1 MEVLGEV
8 ALAMLLGGLIGIERE
23 IADKPAGFRT
33 HMLVAGSAALLV
45 GLGHFLLEAFLIDVE
60 NQGIRSDPM
69 RIVEAIV
76 TGVSFLGAGTIF
88 RGQDPEVR
96 GLTTAASILLSSAVG
111 ICVALAEFALAI
123 GVTALAVLVLRGLKF
138 LERKMS
144 PRNKKKPQQELENFD
159 SPSDGQPTVT
169 QLTQELKAIH
179 TQLSAMQAAHDQ
191 AQQQAATAVARATA
205 EQEAR
210 QEYGKL
216 ADKRLAQLR
225 ALARERDQLAVRL
238 EQLTV
243 ETERK

>member
-1 MEVLGEV
+1 
-8 ALAMLLGGLIGIERE
+8 
-23 IADKPAGFRT
+23 
-33 HMLVAGSAALLV
+33 
-45 GLGHFLLEAFLIDVE
+45 
-60 NQGIRSDPM
+60 
-69 RIVEAIV
+69 
-76 TGVSFLGAGTIF
+76 
-88 RGQDPEVR
+88 
-96 GLTTAASILLSSAVG
+96 LLSSAVG